1 MVSRGKAAG
10 NKMRNKVQFHYDRG
24 ADVLYLSIGK
34 PQKAKTIEIGEDF
47 VLRLHPKSGQVVGMT
62 IINFSKHFPQLRPG
76 RYDLPTDG
84 SFNAA
89 RLLEQALTVQ
99 FQ

>member
-1 MVSRGKAAG
+1 MQ
-10 NKMRNKVQFHYDRG
+10 NKVHFHYDRE
-24 ADVLYLSIGK
+24 ADVLYLSVGK

-47 VLRLHPKSGQVVGMT
+47 VLRLHPKSGQVVGLT

-76 RYDLPTDG
+76 RYDFPTNG

-89 RLLEQALTVQ
+89 RFLEQALTVQ
-99 FQ
+99 LQ

>member
-1 MVSRGKAAG
+1 
-10 NKMRNKVQFHYDRG
+10 MRNNVQFHYDRE

-47 VLRLHPKSGQVVGMT
+47 VLRLHPKSAQVLGMT

-84 SFNAA
+84 SFNPA
-89 RLLEQALTVQ
+89 RLLEQALTLQ
-99 FQ
+99 LQ

>member
-1 MVSRGKAAG
+1 
-10 NKMRNKVQFHYDRG
+10 MRKEVQFHYDRE
-24 ADVLYLSIGK
+24 ADVLYLSVGK
-34 PQKAKTIEIGEDF
+34 PQRAKTVETGEDF
-47 VLRLHPKSGQVVGMT
+47 VLRLHPKNGEVVGMT

-76 RYDLPTDG
+76 RSKFPTNG

-99 FQ
+99 LQ

>member
-1 MVSRGKAAG
+1 
-10 NKMRNKVQFHYDRG
+10 MRKEVQFHYDRE
-24 ADVLYLSIGK
+24 ADVLYLSVGK

-62 IINFSKHFPQLRPG
+62 IINFSKHFPQLRMG
-76 RYDLPTDG
+76 RSDLPVDG

-89 RLLEQALTVQ
+89 RLFEQALNVQ
-99 FQ
+99 VQ